1 MRAATQTSRRHM
13 RGRAQGKPQHLQPT
27 ASRCHRCRSRGVVLL
42 FPDSLRSHP
51 QVGGK
56 ARLNQDRFGIAWQKP
71 TCRQLD
77 HSMDQRL
84 HRISLLFL
92 ALIVCCTFKATLLLV
107 RTHVHEVPLQ
117 KLLECVI
124 ECNVHLHNPY
134 ATRTFP
140 LALTESGV
148 NDRAHAMQARR
159 THLGRVFE

>member
-1 MRAATQTSRRHM
+1 M

-42 FPDSLRSHP
+42 FPDSLRSPHP
-51 QVGGK
+51 STQVE
-56 ARLNQDRFGIAWQKP
+56 QKP
-71 TCRQLD
+71 AQTRIY
-77 HSMDQRL
+77 SEL
-84 HRISLLFL
+84 HGRSLRVGNWTTPWTSDFTGYRCCF

-134 ATRTFP
+134 ATRTLP
-140 LALTESGV
+140 LALTEPGV